1 MCNPK
6 IRVSSNTYEQLEIL
20 KKDLNL
26 KAFDNVLSHLLEHY
40 HNSNN
45 TDKSV
50 EQTLKKILDGVNY
63 NSKQLSLLE
72 EFSNTASQFLMFDE
86 NKGTNNEPS
95 DWYKQAKVEVE
106 NKIQTKRTKNLSETK
121 ED

>member
-106 NKIQTKRTKNLSETK
+106 NKIQTKRTKKLSETK

>member
-20 KKDLNL
+20 KKELNL
-26 KAFDNVLSHLLEHY
+26 KAFDNVLSYLLEHY

-106 NKIQTKRTKNLSETK
+106 NKIQTKRTKNLSEIK

>member
-6 IRVSSNTYEQLEIL
+6 IRVSSNTYDQLEIL

-26 KAFDNVLSHLLEHY
+26 KAFDNVLSYLLEHY
-40 HNSNN
+40 YNTHN

-72 EFSNTASQFLMFDE
+72 EFSNTASQFLMFEE

-106 NKIQTKRTKNLSETK
+106 NKIQTKRTKNLSEIK